1 MPVMIAVIPIG
12 LIVIAV
18 IALLVWAAVK
28 DQGNK

>member
-1 MPVMIAVIPIG
+1 MPVTLAAIPIG

-28 DQGNK
+28 DQGK